1 MPFGTTHYS
10 LRALAKGATQA
21 FFSRVLVEGQEEV
34 PDEGPVIACANHWNA
49 AVDVS
54 PRVAVRC
61 SGAHGGG
68 IRVS

>member
-21 FFSRVLVEGQEEV
+21 FFSRVLIEGQEEV
-34 PDEGPVIACANHWNA
+34 PDEGPVIAAANHWNA

-54 PRVAVRC
+54 RSVVD
-61 SGAHGGG
+61 G
-68 IRVS
+68 